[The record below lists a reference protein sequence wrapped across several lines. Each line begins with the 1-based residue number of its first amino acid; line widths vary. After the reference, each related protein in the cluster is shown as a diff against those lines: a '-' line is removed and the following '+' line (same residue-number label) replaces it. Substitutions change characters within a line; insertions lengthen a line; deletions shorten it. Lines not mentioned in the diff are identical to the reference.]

1 VLYIASVTKHRDID
15 DARLYIDRKLGEGKT
30 RREAAAPTSA
40 T

>member
-1 VLYIASVTKHRDID
+1 VLYIASVAKHRDID